1 MVGSSPKGEI
11 PTTCLTH
18 YSCRVVQSSHAL
30 RQLQWLQLSFL
41 PKHRL
46 VYTSLLIQGEGVF
59 THYTSRILFYMKILN
74 KTKNDF
80 LQITDSSERGGIST
94 RVPVLER

>member
-18 YSCRVVQSSHAL
+18 YSCCVVQSSYAL

-41 PKHRL
+41 PKHC
-46 VYTSLLIQGEGVF
+46 LLIQGEGVF
-59 THYTSRILFYMKILN
+59 IHYTSQILFYMKILN